1 VLNFVV
7 TDTGIGIGPEARSR
21 LFEAFSQGDGSM
33 TRKYGGTG
41 LGLVI
46 SKRLVELMNGTI
58 RVESAPHVGSTFTFT
73 AEFEVRPQAEAVPR
87 RDLEGR
93 HGFIVTANATN
104 RTVLAEYMRS
114 WGMRVASEPT
124 PETAWGALRNGEPP
138 DFVILDAEPGDPYGA
153 SFAAAI
159 RNDASLAGVRL
170 VLLAS
175 LRNSQNEE
183 ELKEAGFA
191 ACVVKPIKQSKLFE
205 TLVTLIANRAVDT
218 AETVTMVSPHDE
230 TNFRILL
237 AEDNRVNQKVAMGL
251 LRNLGFTAT
260 VAGDG
265 YQVLKVLENEK
276 FDLIFMDCQMPEMDG
291 FECTRQIRK
300 LPISQPRIVAMTAN
314 ALPGDR
320 EKCLESGMDDYMT
333 KPLRPDTLQQM
344 INRWNSRNKN

>member
-1 VLNFVV
+1 
-7 TDTGIGIGPEARSR
+7 
-21 LFEAFSQGDGSM
+21 
-33 TRKYGGTG
+33 
-41 LGLVI
+41 
-46 SKRLVELMNGTI
+46 
-58 RVESAPHVGSTFTFT
+58 
-73 AEFEVRPQAEAVPR
+73 
-87 RDLEGR
+87 
-93 HGFIVTANATN
+93 
-104 RTVLAEYMRS
+104 
-114 WGMRVASEPT
+114 
-124 PETAWGALRNGEPP
+124 
-138 DFVILDAEPGDPYGA
+138 
-153 SFAAAI
+153 
-159 RNDASLAGVRL
+159 
-170 VLLAS
+170 
-175 LRNSQNEE
+175 
-183 ELKEAGFA
+183 
-191 ACVVKPIKQSKLFE
+191 
-205 TLVTLIANRAVDT
+205 
-218 AETVTMVSPHDE
+218 VTMVSPHDE